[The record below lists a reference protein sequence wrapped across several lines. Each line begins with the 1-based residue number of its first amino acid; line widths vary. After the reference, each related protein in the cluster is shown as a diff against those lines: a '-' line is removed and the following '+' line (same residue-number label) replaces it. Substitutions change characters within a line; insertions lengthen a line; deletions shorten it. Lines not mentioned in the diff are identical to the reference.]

1 LRDAGADATL
11 LCGSGT
17 TVAGFF
23 PTIAQAE
30 AAISRVELGPGEW
43 SAATGFADGE

>member
-1 LRDAGADATL
+1 L

-23 PTIAQAE
+23 QSVSDAE
-30 AAISRVELGPGEW
+30 AATSQIALGAGEW
-43 SAATGFADGE
+43 SAATGFSDGG